1 MSFFFKLHHYF
12 LQRAFPCSI
21 CLLNTTHLV
30 NPFSSLAFLL
40 KNSLVCRH
48 CSGVLQPLWWE
59 TVQLLWVMD
68 WLSAGRAGLSWEP
81 VEHIV
86 MATSQ
91 WVCLD
96 YAVQWGNACDVTS
109 RKQTGERGIHTIGGN
124 SGIGTNVCQTTA
136 HSVMKGTVTEEER
149 QTRPVT
155 ELLQESLYFDLF
167 FQSSE
172 SHSGDCNKKIALV
185 TVCWSHSKPSPVSLC
200 CL

>member
-12 LQRAFPCSI
+12 YKELSHAPFV
-21 CLLNTTHLV
+21 CLILHIWWIHSPLW
-30 NPFSSLAFLL
+30 LFLW
-40 KNSLVCRH
+40 KTVWFAVIAAMEVGGWQC
-48 CSGVLQPLWWE
+48 GVLQPLWWE
-59 TVQLLWVMD
+59 TLQLLWVMD
-68 WLSAGRAGLSWEP
+68 CLGAGRAGLSWEP

-109 RKQTGERGIHTIGGN
+109 RKQTGERGIRTIGGN
-124 SGIGTNVCQTTA
+124 GGIGTNVCQTTA

-167 FQSSE
+167 FQTSK
-172 SHSGDCNKKIALV
+172 SHSGTAIRK
-185 TVCWSHSKPSPVSLC
+185 
-200 CL
+200 